1 MKKIDNSALVPGI
14 ILARDVFDL
23 NSGLLIISAG
33 TTLTP
38 ELISRLERFDS
49 IDIYV
54 KEFSATV
61 QEEHEKRLADKIA
74 ADHGRVIDRAKTLM
88 SRNQEKA
95 PDVNLLQNMVGDIQ
109 SQIELNSNVLLNLSH
124 IKVFDDYLFTHVVN
138 VAMLA
143 LIIGQQ
149 LKLDEVELK
158 DLGLAA
164 LLHDFGMTKLE
175 YSIYDHNRQLT
186 AAEWE
191 EVKRHPDYSVEMLQK
206 SGNFSEKV
214 LAGIKDHHERLDGS
228 GYPSKKKAAEIGY
241 FAKIIAVADVYDA
254 CISRRKYRKPLT
266 PRRALKNLLGQSHLF
281 DLDIL
286 RAFIAAMAI
295 YPIGSIVRLN
305 TGEIAKVVGCHRNE
319 PFRPDIRVL
328 LDAQRKRLSAPYRL
342 NLTEEA
348 NLRIYIEET
357 LEEEALIPIM
367 ELLEE

>member
-14 ILARDVFDL
+14 VLARDVFDL
-23 NSGLLIISAG
+23 DTGILMISAG

-38 ELISRLERFDS
+38 ELIKRLERFDS

-61 QEEHEKRLADKIA
+61 QEEHEKRLTDKIA
-74 ADHGRVIDRAKTLM
+74 VEHQRVLNKAKTLM
-88 SRNQEKA
+88 ARNQEKA

-143 LIIGQQ
+143 LIIGRQ
-149 LKLDEVELK
+149 LKMSEEELK
-158 DLGLAA
+158 ELGLAA
-164 LLHDFGMTKLE
+164 LLHDFGMTRLE
-175 YSIYDHNRQLT
+175 YAIYDHSRQLT

-191 EVKRHPDYSVEMLQK
+191 EIKRHPDYSAEMVQK
-206 SGNFSEKV
+206 SGDYSEKV
-214 LAGIKDHHERLDGS
+214 LAGIKDHHERMDGS
-228 GYPSKKKAAEIGY
+228 GYPSRKKGADIGT

-266 PRRALKNLLGQSHLF
+266 PRQALKNLLGESHLF
-281 DLDIL
+281 DLTIL

-305 TGEIAKVVGCHRNE
+305 TGQIAKVVGCHPNE

-328 LDAQRKRLSAPYRL
+328 LDEKRNKLSKPYRL

-357 LEEEALIPIM
+357 LEEEALDPIM
-367 ELLEE
+367 HLLEE